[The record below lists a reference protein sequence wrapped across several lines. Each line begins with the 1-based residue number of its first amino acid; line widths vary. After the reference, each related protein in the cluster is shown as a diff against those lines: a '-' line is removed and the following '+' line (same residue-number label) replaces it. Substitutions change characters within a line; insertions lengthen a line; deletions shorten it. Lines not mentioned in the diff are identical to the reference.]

1 MTISNPKA
9 LLFAAA
15 SLLLLNEEASSQDA
29 QGIMTLDPP
38 TVARANSY
46 SHGKVVP
53 MDAKLLFTAG
63 QVGRDVDGNLGDG
76 IEEQA
81 MLAMENL
88 FEVVKAAGM
97 GSEHILKMTVYYL
110 EQDQIGPIFAAR
122 NKVFGEN
129 FRPGSTAVVV
139 KSLASPGLLVEVEAI
154 AARL

>member
-1 MTISNPKA
+1 MVKLISKTLSFLAA
-9 LLFAAA
+9 LLLILGGGATA
-15 SLLLLNEEASSQDA
+15 QDA
-29 QGIMTLDPP
+29 QGIVTLDPP

-63 QVGRDVDGNLGDG
+63 QVGRDVDGRLGDG
-76 IEEQA
+76 IEEQSL
-81 MLAMENL
+81 LAMENL

-110 EQDQIGPIFAAR
+110 EQDHIGPIFAAR
-122 NKVFGEN
+122 NKVFGET

-139 KSLASPGLLVEVEAI
+139 KSLASPGLLVEVEAV
-154 AARL
+154 AAKP